1 MTLHWLA
8 GPIESSESK
17 EGKYRRK
24 KMYRFSWTLKMAFRD
39 FRKNISK
46 LMLFI
51 SSIVIGIAALVA
63 ISSFGDNLRNDIDR
77 QAKELLG
84 ADLSLENN
92 QPLGDQ
98 PLDSIAINVAEEVNF
113 ASMVSFPSSGDSR
126 LTQVR
131 ALQGGFPFYGTLE
144 TLPVEAEETFRN
156 SGKKALVEKSLMAL
170 FDAQVGDSI
179 RIGEVTFVIEGEL
192 QKVPGQ
198 TGIAATVAPAVFIPM
213 EYVEETGLIQFGSR
227 IRYERYYQFPENQD
241 IDQLIEP
248 YSEKW
253 EEEKIDADTVEDR
266 KRSTG
271 RSFNNLS
278 NFLSL
283 VAFIALLLGSVGVAS
298 AVNVFVK
305 EKLASVAILRCLGV
319 SSFDAL
325 LIYLTQIKIMGLAGS
340 MLGAALGSLLQFVLP
355 MVFGDFLPV
364 EVSVQI
370 SWNAVLFGIVT
381 GLFISVLFAL
391 LPLLKIR
398 KVSPMST
405 LRPETDETSI
415 HKDPLRWA
423 VIGCI
428 TLFIY
433 GFSFYLLGRWE
444 MALGFAGFVLF
455 AFGTLWLMG
464 TGIMWAI
471 RRFLPI
477 SLTYP
482 IRQSLS
488 NLYRPNN
495 QTISIFATIGLGT
508 AMISTLFFVQ
518 NQLLEEAEFA
528 GEGEQPNMLLFDIQ
542 SSQINDIRDRVLNRD
557 IPVLQQVPI
566 VTMGL
571 TEINGLDKSDNEEL
585 EEEERRSRSLYNREF
600 RVTYRDSLIDS
611 ERLVDGKLRPV
622 ENPGDSIFVS
632 FDKNYAERTGVSLGD
647 EIVFNVQ
654 GRPLKTYVGSLR
666 DISFRQLSTNFLV
679 LFPDKVLNNAP
690 QFHVIITKT
699 KDERQAAEL
708 QSEIVREFP
717 NISIVNLAMVVE
729 TLEELLGKISFVIQ
743 FMAMFSIITG
753 ILVLISS
760 LIISKYQRLRD
771 SILLRTLGASN
782 RLVSLINTFEYFFL
796 GSLASLSGIL
806 LSFMATFML
815 SYYVFEL
822 PFRWAW
828 SEALLVYGVIT
839 AVTVILGWLNGRNI
853 INKPPM
859 EILR

>member
-1 MTLHWLA
+1 MH
-8 GPIESSESK
+8 
-17 EGKYRRK
+17 
-24 KMYRFSWTLKMAFRD
+24 RFSWTLKMAFRD

-46 LMLFI
+46 LLLFI

-63 ISSFGDNLRNDIDR
+63 ISSFGDNLRKDIDR

-98 PLDSIAINVAEEVNF
+98 PLDSIALDVAEEVNF

-131 ALQGGFPFYGTLE
+131 ALQGDFPFYGILE
-144 TLPVEAEETFRN
+144 TLPVEAESSFRN

-170 FDAQVGDSI
+170 FDAEIGDSI
-179 RIGEVTFVIEGEL
+179 KIGEVTFVIEGEL

-227 IRYERYYQFPENQD
+227 IRYERYYKLAANQD
-241 IDQLIEP
+241 IDKLIEP
-248 YSEKW
+248 YSEQW

-271 RSFNNLS
+271 RSFDNLS

-283 VAFIALLLGSVGVAS
+283 VAFIALLLGCVGVAS

-319 SSFDAL
+319 PSFDAL
-325 LIYLTQIKIMGLAGS
+325 LIYLTQIKIMGLVGS
-340 MLGAALGSLLQFVLP
+340 IIGAALGSLLQFVLP
-355 MVFGDFLPV
+355 MVFSDFLPV
-364 EVSVQI
+364 EVNVQI
-370 SWNAVLFGIVT
+370 SWSAVFFGIVT

-405 LRPETDETSI
+405 LRPESEETKI

-423 VIGCI
+423 VILAI
-428 TLFIY
+428 VLFIY
-433 GFSFYLLGRWE
+433 SFSFYLLGRWE

-455 AFGTLWLMG
+455 AFGSLWLMG
-464 TGIMWAI
+464 AGIMWAI

-495 QTISIFATIGLGT
+495 QTISLIATIGLGT

-518 NQLLEEAEFA
+518 NQLLEEAQFA
-528 GEGEQPNMLLFDIQ
+528 EEGEQPNMLLFDIQ
-542 SSQINDIRDRVLNRD
+542 SDQVNEIRERVLDKD
-557 IPVLQQVPI
+557 IPILQQVPI

-585 EEEERRSRSLYNREF
+585 EEEKRRSRSLYNREF

-611 ERLVDGKLRPV
+611 ERLVEGRLRPV
-622 ENPGDSIFVS
+622 ESSGDSIFVS
-632 FDKNYAERTGVSLGD
+632 FDKNYAERTGISLGD
-647 EIVFNVQ
+647 EIIFNVQ
-654 GRPLKTYVGSLR
+654 GRPLTTYVGSMR

-699 KDERQAAEL
+699 KDERQSAEL

-717 NISIVNLAMVVE
+717 NISMVNLAMVVE

-743 FMAMFSIITG
+743 FMAMFSILTG

-771 SILLRTLGASN
+771 SILLRTLGASS
-782 RLVSLINTFEYFFL
+782 RTVSLINTFEYFFL

-806 LSFMATFML
+806 LSFLATFML